1 MALPSYTDIWELV
14 KAGSAIEAKAK
25 IMELREAV
33 LTLQEENVELKAEN
47 IELREQIISVQ
58 SGDGEV
64 CPLCTKKTWVV
75 ESSELDHQFGERGT
89 YRRNY
94 VCSECGFEEF
104 RLITGE

>member
-33 LTLQEENVELKAEN
+33 LTLQEEN
-47 IELREQIISVQ
+47 IELREQIISVE